1 MVYFPQSSGKLKH
14 INKTTKTT
22 ITKLCQETQ
31 LHRDQLLLIAL
42 LRIRLR
48 PTKWTGFSPFEILFA
63 CPPPL
68 VKGLQ
73 GDLKKIGDLILRQ
86 HIGLTLSKIND

>member
-1 MVYFPQSSGKLKH
+1 MKNNLKVTH
-14 INKTTKTT
+14 GLLPPEFRKTETYKQDSKTT

-73 GDLKKIGDLILRQ
+73 GDLKKSV
-86 HIGLTLSKIND
+86 TSS